1 MRFKAKL
8 NCDQVQL
15 LYNLITPI
23 SRLNSG
29 NIPSNHESV
38 VNHFSSIG
46 GGGTVMYLDPDHVR
60 ISTRGSSAMST
71 HSSMEGRG
79 CDADGIACFAELTT
93 AIFLDHRIESAANN
107 QILFEIS
114 LGQLRMALQSIL
126 ISGKSNNST
135 AGNMQPLH
143 NSSRTHNDEQV
154 TTPAIVTIMSSPII
168 MKLAKR
174 NGMACLCLDAMG
186 GGRGGVEVHHAIPV
200 LIMRAEEIQY
210 HLPPQINLPDVQLEL
225 PNDRPLRTVVER
237 LRSISNHIYIEGSM
251 VGELTLRT
259 EGDGASTRIFYNKL
273 IPRFEDCKASIE
285 NEEIPSKCTLK
296 VDSKKL
302 FACLQWQQTLIIGRS
317 VSSAVMCMVENEML
331 VLHIIL
337 HPGNLG
343 FFTYYVP
350 VHFLSSDQMDE

>member
-1 MRFKAKL
+1 
-8 NCDQVQL
+8 
-15 LYNLITPI
+15 
-23 SRLNSG
+23 
-29 NIPSNHESV
+29 
-38 VNHFSSIG
+38 
-46 GGGTVMYLDPDHVR
+46 
-60 ISTRGSSAMST
+60 
-71 HSSMEGRG
+71 
-79 CDADGIACFAELTT
+79 
-93 AIFLDHRIESAANN
+93 
-107 QILFEIS
+107 
-114 LGQLRMALQSIL
+114 
-126 ISGKSNNST
+126 
-135 AGNMQPLH
+135 
-143 NSSRTHNDEQV
+143 
-154 TTPAIVTIMSSPII
+154 
-168 MKLAKR
+168 MK
-174 NGMACLCLDAMG
+174 
-186 GGRGGVEVHHAIPV
+186 V
-200 LIMRAEEIQY
+200 
-210 HLPPQINLPDVQLEL
+210 
-225 PNDRPLRTVVER
+225 
-237 LRSISNHIYIEGSM
+237 YIEGSM